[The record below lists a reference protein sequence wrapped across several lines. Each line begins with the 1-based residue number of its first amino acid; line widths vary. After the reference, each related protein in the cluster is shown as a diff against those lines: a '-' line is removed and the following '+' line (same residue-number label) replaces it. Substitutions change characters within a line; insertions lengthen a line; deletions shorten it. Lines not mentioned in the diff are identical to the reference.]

1 MTPYI
6 HALEGCGFTALVINA
21 MKKLIPT
28 HTTAAH
34 TTNPYLGYSRQECRQ
49 LLANSNI
56 ESIAFGHWLA
66 IPSQQLLLV
75 FKHQRCVATDD
86 YSKVA

>member
-1 MTPYI
+1 
-6 HALEGCGFTALVINA
+6 

-28 HTTAAH
+28 HTKATH
-34 TTNPYLGYSRQECRQ
+34 STNAYLGYSRQECRQ
-49 LLANSNI
+49 LLATNNI
-56 ESIAFGHWLA
+56 ESITFGHWLA

-75 FKHQRCVATDD
+75 FKHQCCVAVDC

>member
-1 MTPYI
+1 LTPYI

-56 ESIAFGHWLA
+56 DSITFAYWLA

>member
-1 MTPYI
+1 LTPYI

-28 HTTAAH
+28 HTTATH
-34 TTNPYLGYSRQECRQ
+34 LTSTYLGYSRQECRQ
-49 LLANSNI
+49 LLANTNI
-56 ESIAFGHWLA
+56 DSITFAYWLA

-75 FKHQRCVATDD
+75 FKHQRCVAVD
-86 YSKVA
+86 YYSNVA

>member
-1 MTPYI
+1 LTPYI

-75 FKHQRCVATDD
+75 FKHQRCVAVD
-86 YSKVA
+86 YYSNVA

>member
-66 IPSQQLLLV
+66 IPSQQLL
-75 FKHQRCVATDD
+75 
-86 YSKVA
+86 

>member
-1 MTPYI
+1 LTPYI

>member
-1 MTPYI
+1 MTPDI

-28 HTTAAH
+28 HTTATH
-34 TTNPYLGYSRQECRQ
+34 LTNPYLGYSRQECRQ